1 MGMLYESGFPQCD
14 LSHSHTELFPP
25 PDIVEAKKFYLL
37 AAEKD
42 NPSAFYKLG
51 SISFKEGKIRE
62 SINYLKV
69 ANIDNILPVLYL
81 FILVIDRT
89 PDMFD
94 RQFHLSN
101 TSRP

>member
-1 MGMLYESGFPQCD
+1 MGMLYESGFPQCYI
-14 LSHSHTELFPP
+14 SHTNTELFPA
-25 PDIVEAKKFYLL
+25 PDILVAKKFYLL

-69 ANIDNILPVLYL
+69 IHRILAPS
-81 FILVIDRT
+81 FIFIHLVIDRT
-89 PDMFD
+89 PNMFD
-94 RQFHLSN
+94 RQFHRSN
-101 TSRP
+101 TIRP